1 MWEARQVGALAIL
14 VLSVAAIDSLNPSTI
29 APAAVLALGERPGWR
44 VGLFTAG
51 VFATSTLGGLLLL
64 FVVGR
69 TFVDRIAHP
78 SPHTEHLLELAI
90 GIALLL
96 AAGLLWVFRDRL
108 RAHLASDTTVGGG
121 SGGGSAL
128 LLGAGIMA
136 IELPTA
142 FPYFAAVFA
151 TLGAVHG
158 AVRQTL
164 FIILYNV
171 VFVAPLVALTV
182 LVAVTG
188 SRYRDRIARISTL
201 LATYGPDLLP
211 PGVAVI
217 GGALVVI
224 GIHGL

>member
-1 MWEARQVGALAIL
+1 VGALAIL

-29 APAAVLALGERPGWR
+29 APGAVLALGQRSALR

-51 VFATSTLGGLLLL
+51 VFLTSTAGGLLLL

-69 TFVDRIAHP
+69 SFVARIAHP
-78 SPHTEHLLELAI
+78 SPHTEHLLELAV

-96 AAGLLWVFRDRL
+96 VAGLLWVLRDKL
-108 RAHLASDTTVGGG
+108 RAHLDRAPAAGGR
-121 SGGGSAL
+121 SAL

-136 IELPTA
+136 VELPTA
-142 FPYFAAVFA
+142 FPYFAAILA

-158 AVRQTL
+158 AVRQTV
-164 FIILYNV
+164 FVVLYNV
-171 VFVAPLVALTV
+171 VFVAPLLALSV

-188 SRYRDRIARISTL
+188 SRYRDRVARVSTL
-201 LATYGPDLLP
+201 ISTYGPDLLP
-211 PGVAVI
+211 PGVAII

>member
-1 MWEARQVGALAIL
+1 MGALAIL

-29 APAAVLALGERPGWR
+29 APAAVLALGEQSAWR

-51 VFATSTLGGLLLL
+51 VFITSTAGGLLLL

-69 TFVDRIAHP
+69 TFVDRVAHP
-78 SPHTEHLLELAI
+78 SPHTEHLLELAV

-96 AAGLLWVFRDRL
+96 ASGLLWVFRDRL
-108 RAHLASDTTVGGG
+108 RRHLGHERTV
-121 SGGGSAL
+121 GGGSAL

-142 FPYFAAVFA
+142 FPYFAAILA

-158 AVRQTL
+158 AAGQTV
-164 FIILYNV
+164 FIALYNV
-171 VFVAPLVALTV
+171 VFVAPLLALTV
-182 LVAVTG
+182 LVAATG

-201 LATYGPDLLP
+201 IRTHAPDLLP
-211 PGVAVI
+211 PGVAII

-224 GIHGL
+224 GLHGL